1 MCRLRAYYQFGTET
15 TRNSEITLNI
25 ITKKMEELTPEQYF
39 EEKELGP
46 DSTLK
51 FNLLQPL
58 IQSPHVIKK

>member
-1 MCRLRAYYQFGTET
+1 
-15 TRNSEITLNI
+15 
-25 ITKKMEELTPEQYF
+25 MEEQYF
-39 EEKELGP
+39 DEQELGP